1 MRASLRKLIREP
13 LFHFLL
19 LGALI
24 FFIAGRSRSIGVN
37 SGEKIVVTQSHI
49 ESIVVG
55 FSRTWMRPPTQE
67 EMRGLVDDYV
77 REEVLYREA
86 KAMELDQDD
95 VIVRRRM
102 RQKFE
107 FLSEDRAARSRPP
120 NEPELEA
127 YLRQHADKYR
137 EEPRFT
143 FEHIFFNREKHGKS
157 AEADAKAV
165 LARLTGR
172 NGAAIDVEKLSDSFL
187 LPFRFENVSAG
198 ETARLFGENFGKQ
211 LATVE
216 PGSWE
221 GPLESNYG
229 LHLVRI
235 DEREPETAPPLANVR
250 EAVLRDLLNERRKQ
264 ELDAQYAKLRAR
276 YTIVVEPPPA
286 PKVAEAR

>member
-1 MRASLRKLIREP
+1 MRATLRKLIREP

-19 LGALI
+19 LGAVI
-24 FFIAGRSRSIGVN
+24 FFITGQSRSISVS

-49 ESIVVG
+49 ESIVIG

-67 EMRGLVDDYV
+67 ELRGLVDDYV

-86 KAMELDQDD
+86 KAIGLDQDD
-95 VIVRRRM
+95 IIVRRRM

-107 FLSEDRAARSRPP
+107 FLSEDRAARSGPP
-120 NEPELEA
+120 NEQELEA
-127 YLRQHADKYR
+127 YLRQYADKYR

-157 AEADAKAV
+157 AEADAKTV
-165 LARLTGR
+165 LARLTGK
-172 NGAAIDVEKLSDSFL
+172 NGAAIDLEKLGDAFL
-187 LPFRFENVSAG
+187 LPFRFEKVSPG
-198 ETARLFGENFGKQ
+198 ETARLFGDNFGKQ
-211 LATVE
+211 LVSVE
-216 PGSWE
+216 AGNWA

-235 DEREPETAPPLANVR
+235 DEREPETDPPLANVR
-250 EAVLRDLLNERRKQ
+250 EAVLRDLLNERRKH

>member
-1 MRASLRKLIREP
+1 MRATLRKLIREP

-19 LGALI
+19 LGVVI
-24 FFIAGRSRSIGVN
+24 FFIAGRSRSIGGT

-49 ESIVVG
+49 ESIFVG

-67 EMRGLVDDYV
+67 EMQGLVDDYV

-86 KAMELDQDD
+86 KAMGLDQDD
-95 VIVRRRM
+95 IIVRRRM

-107 FLSEDRAARSRPP
+107 FLSEDLAARSGPP
-120 NEPELEA
+120 NEQELEA
-127 YLRQHADKYR
+127 YLRQYADKYR
-137 EEPRFT
+137 EEPRLT

-165 LARLTGR
+165 LARLTGK
-172 NGAAIDVEKLSDSFL
+172 NGAAIDVEKLGDAFL
-187 LPFRFENVSAG
+187 LPFRFEKVSSG

-211 LATVE
+211 LASVE
-216 PGSWE
+216 TDHWD

-229 LHLVRI
+229 LHLVRV
-235 DEREPETAPPLANVR
+235 DERAPGIAPPLANVR

-276 YTIVVEPPPA
+276 YSIVVEPPPA

>member
-13 LFHFLL
+13 LIHFLL
-19 LGALI
+19 LGAVI
-24 FFIAGRSRSIGVN
+24 FFIAGRSRSIGVS
-37 SGEKIVVTQSHI
+37 SGDKIVVTQSHI

-67 EMRGLVDDYV
+67 EMQGLVDDYV

-86 KAMELDQDD
+86 KAWGLDQDD
-95 VIVRRRM
+95 IIIRRRM

-107 FLSEDRAARSRPP
+107 FLSEDRAARSGPP
-120 NEPELEA
+120 SEQELEA

-137 EEPRFT
+137 EEPHFT
-143 FEHIFFNREKHGKS
+143 FEHIFFNREKRGKS

-165 LARLTGR
+165 LARLTGK
-172 NGAAIDVEKLSDSFL
+172 NGAVIDLEKLGDAFL
-187 LPFRFENVSAG
+187 LPFRFEKVSTG

-211 LATVE
+211 LLAVE
-216 PGSWE
+216 TGNWA

-235 DEREPETAPPLANVR
+235 DEREPETTPPLANVR
-250 EAVLRDLLNERRKQ
+250 KAVLRDLLNERRKQ

-286 PKVAEAR
+286 PKVTER

>member
-1 MRASLRKLIREP
+1 MRATLQKLIREP

-19 LGALI
+19 LGAVI
-24 FFIAGRSRSIGVN
+24 FFIAGRSRSIGVT
-37 SGEKIVVTQSHI
+37 SGEKIVVTQSQL

-67 EMRGLVDDYV
+67 EMQVLVDDYV

-86 KAMELDQDD
+86 KAMGLDQDD
-95 VIVRRRM
+95 IIVRRRM

-107 FLSEDRAARSRPP
+107 FLSEDRAARSGPP
-120 NEPELEA
+120 SEQELEA
-127 YLRQHADKYR
+127 YLRQYADKYR

-165 LARLTGR
+165 LARLTGK
-172 NGAAIDVEKLSDSFL
+172 NGAAIDLEKLGDAFL

-211 LATVE
+211 LVSVE
-216 PGSWE
+216 AGNWA

-250 EAVLRDLLNERRKQ
+250 DAVLRDLLNERRKQ

>member
-1 MRASLRKLIREP
+1 MKAPLRKLIREP

-19 LGALI
+19 LGAVI
-24 FFIAGRSRSIGVN
+24 FLIAGRSRSIRVS
-37 SGEKIVVTQSHI
+37 SGENIVVTQSQI
-49 ESIVVG
+49 ESVIVG

-67 EMRGLVDDYV
+67 EMQGLVEDYV

-86 KAMELDQDD
+86 KAMGLDQDD
-95 VIVRRRM
+95 IIVRRRM

-107 FLSEDRAARSRPP
+107 FLSEDRAARSGPP
-120 NEPELEA
+120 SEAELEA
-127 YLRQHADKYR
+127 YMRQYADKYR

-143 FEHIFFNREKHGKS
+143 FEHIFFNREKHRKS
-157 AEADAKAV
+157 AQADAKAV
-165 LARLTGR
+165 LTRLTGK
-172 NGAAIDVEKLSDSFL
+172 NGAAIDVEKLGDPFL
-187 LPFRFENVSAG
+187 LPFRFEKVSAG

-211 LATVE
+211 LVSVKTGNWA
-216 PGSWE
+216 

-235 DEREPETAPPLANVR
+235 DEREPETASPLANVR